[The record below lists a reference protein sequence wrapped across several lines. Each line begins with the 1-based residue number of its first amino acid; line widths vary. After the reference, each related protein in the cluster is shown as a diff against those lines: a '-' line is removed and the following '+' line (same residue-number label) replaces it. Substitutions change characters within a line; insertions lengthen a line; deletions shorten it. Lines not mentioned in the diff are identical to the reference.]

1 MMGFTPSTITPDLA
15 VSQGDRRRAIALG
28 IACHTTFLLAIA
40 TMIASLHEGMQIGL
54 GRLARAPAWTAN
66 AALALSFPL
75 LHSWLL
81 TRPGGRLLDG
91 LLGDRGGRLRSTT
104 YALVASLQL
113 LAIFALWSPSGQEL
127 WHARNGARVVSELLF
142 ASSWV
147 LLAWAMYDAGLAI
160 QTGWLGWSS
169 VLRGHVPRFKPFPTH
184 GLYRFTRQPVY
195 VAFACTLWTS
205 PVLTTDG
212 VLIAFLWTLY
222 CLVGP
227 LHKETRL
234 LACEPVHYRNYQSE
248 VPYFIPRPPRA
259 DGESRC
265 A

>member
-1 MMGFTPSTITPDLA
+1 MGSTPSTIAPDLA
-15 VSQGDRRRAIALG
+15 ISRGDRAGAIALG

-40 TMIASLHEGMQIGL
+40 TMIASLHQGMQIGL
-54 GRLARAPAWTAN
+54 GRLARTPAWTAN

-81 TRPGGRLLDG
+81 TRRGGRLLDG
-91 LLGDRGGRLRSTT
+91 LLGDSSGRLRSTT

-113 LAIFALWSPSGQEL
+113 LVIFALWSPSGQEL
-127 WHARNGARVVSELLF
+127 WRARNGARILSELLF
-142 ASSWV
+142 AGSWI
-147 LLAWAMYDAGLAI
+147 LLARAMHDAGLAI

-169 VLRGHVPRFKPFPTH
+169 VVRGRIPRFEHFPTH

-212 VLIAFLWTLY
+212 ILIAALWTLY

-234 LACEPVHYRNYQSE
+234 LAREPVNYRNYQSD

-259 DGESRC
+259 DGGSRC